1 MQYKVK
7 LLKLDDNFEILV
19 LKIQKLILVIFF
31 LLTDMLLDEK
41 TVFSEPSEDGPTI
54 GQFLHFVE
62 NQDWEDEY
70 KKEHVNQMLKGPAK
84 QWASKNLQNDMDWD
98 YMKIR
103 LIEHFRSNLSIK
115 EKVKMRKSLVQD
127 FTESCQ
133 DFLNR

>member
-1 MQYKVK
+1 
-7 LLKLDDNFEILV
+7 
-19 LKIQKLILVIFF
+19 
-31 LLTDMLLDEK
+31 MLLDEK
-41 TVFSEPSEDGPTI
+41 TVFSAPSEDGPTI

-62 NQDWEDEY
+62 NQDWEDLE
-70 KKEHVNQMLKGPAK
+70 KKEHVNNMLKGPAK

-98 YMKIR
+98 YVKIR

-127 FTESCQ
+127 YNESCQ